1 MTEDRARILVLG
13 KSSTKGKQPLKEMLT
28 EVFTEEIPAE
38 FIETI
43 TVIYKDN
50 SSEVLEPIQT
60 LYLDDVNQYL
70 QNYNISKPF
79 RKLEVILDLDL
90 VYEKIISQSDQLLS
104 QYFNDNT

>member
-1 MTEDRARILVLG
+1 MTEDRARIFVLG

-104 QYFNDNT
+104 QHFKDNT

>member
-43 TVIYKDN
+43 
-50 SSEVLEPIQT
+50 S
-60 LYLDDVNQYL
+60 YL
-70 QNYNISKPF
+70 
-79 RKLEVILDLDL
+79 
-90 VYEKIISQSDQLLS
+90 
-104 QYFNDNT
+104 